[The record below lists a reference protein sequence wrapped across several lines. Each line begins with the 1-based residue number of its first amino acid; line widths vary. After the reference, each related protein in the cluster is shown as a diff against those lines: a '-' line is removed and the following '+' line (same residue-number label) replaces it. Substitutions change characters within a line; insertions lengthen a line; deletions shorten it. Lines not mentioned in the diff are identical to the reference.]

1 MSPSTIFVQAEMKRS
16 IFKLNFLTVA
26 GFDKILAS
34 IGSVRGELALNP
46 WSWGAPCMPGGAG
59 GTPVAA
65 QETGHIHVS
74 FKYLALEISPGTTL
88 IQFTVSGSN
97 EV

>member
-1 MSPSTIFVQAEMKRS
+1 
-16 IFKLNFLTVA
+16 
-26 GFDKILAS
+26 
-34 IGSVRGELALNP
+34 
-46 WSWGAPCMPGGAG
+46 MPGGAG
-59 GTPVAA
+59 VTPVAA